1 MFWWEMGCDKAQ
13 KRILSGAEGVR
24 EAPGLPSLNA
34 NAGACV
40 SQFPLSSAWIGCS
53 C

>member
-1 MFWWEMGCDKAQ
+1 MGSDKAQ
-13 KRILSGAEGVR
+13 KWILSSAEGVR
-24 EAPGLPSLNA
+24 EPPGLWSLNA

-40 SQFPLSSAWIGCS
+40 SQFPLSSAWIGCF